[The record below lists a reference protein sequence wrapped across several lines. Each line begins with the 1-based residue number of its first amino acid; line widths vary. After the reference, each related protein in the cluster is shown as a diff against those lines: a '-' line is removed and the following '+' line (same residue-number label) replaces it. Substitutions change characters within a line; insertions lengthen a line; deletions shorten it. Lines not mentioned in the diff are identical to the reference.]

1 MTKIVSLDL
10 EMNQPSGR
18 IIQIGAAVGCT
29 EERQVTDR
37 FSAIVDPGEP
47 ISDFIATYTGVTQE
61 RVTAEG
67 VPLQDAAKRLF
78 DFVALHKPFMNPVT
92 WGHGD
97 AETLRAQLGLEDE
110 RWVFGRRSV
119 DVKTVHVM
127 VCLSR
132 GLNPKGGLAKT
143 MANHY
148 SMAFE
153 GRAHDAMFDAVNTMR
168 LFFEMQKRYF
178 MEPLQAPID

>member
-29 EERQVTDR
+29 KDRRVIDR

-47 ISDFIATYTGVTQE
+47 ISDFIAQYTGVTQE
-61 RVTAEG
+61 RVAAEG
-67 VPLQDAAKRLF
+67 VPLNEAGQRLF

-97 AETLRAQLGLEDE
+97 AETLREQLGLQDE

-119 DVKTVHVM
+119 DVKTAHVM
-127 VCLSR
+127 MCLSR
-132 GLNPKGGLAKT
+132 GISPKGGLAKT
-143 MANHY
+143 MAKHY
-148 SMAFE
+148 ALEFE
-153 GRAHDAMFDAVNTMR
+153 GRAHDAMCDAVNTMR
-168 LFFEMQKRYF
+168 LFFEMQRQF
-178 MEPLQAPID
+178 FVAA